1 MAIIDFNSRF
11 WRRYRHNRTAWFAT
25 WMFLVIMLIGACA
38 NILANDR
45 PLLMS
50 YKGKLYAP
58 VFVDYLPYEFGKE
71 TSDVGFVVDYFA
83 FEKEINEN
91 GWAIFPPIKQRPNDP
106 NLNFESLPAPPGS
119 TTVVSQSDTFPGLAV
134 THRLGT
140 DTAGRD
146 LVTRLIYG
154 LRTSLGMSIAI
165 TAISLVLGVILGAI
179 MGYAGGVFDILFGR
193 LLETLGYFPVI
204 FMIIILVAFLESPS
218 ISAVV
223 VIFAVL
229 GLSPFAFYTRGQVLQ
244 ARKLTYVEAAV
255 ALGQQQRT
263 IMFRHILPN
272 ALSPILVLIPF
283 TITANIS
290 FLATIDFLGFG
301 VQPPTASLGAILR
314 SGFEDVG
321 NRSWLVLYSSIVLI
335 AILLL
340 VNFIGD
346 GVRDGMDP
354 HATLSRKEFR
364 AWLRELKTNKAS
376 NA

>member
-1 MAIIDFNSRF
+1 MIDFNSNF
-11 WRRYRHNRTAWFAT
+11 WRRYRQNKTAWIAT
-25 WMFLVIMLIGACA
+25 WLFLLLMIIAGAA
-38 NILANDR
+38 NIVANDR
-45 PLLMS
+45 PLIMS

-58 VFVDYLPYEFGKE
+58 VLFDYLPYEFGKDPAE
-71 TSDVGFVVDYFA
+71 IGYVVDYLA
-83 FEKEINEN
+83 FEKEINAN
-91 GWAIFPPIKQRPNDP
+91 GWAIFPPIKQRPYDP

-119 TTVVSQSDTFPGLAV
+119 TSVVSKSDTYDGMTVV
-134 THRLGT
+134 HRLGT

-146 LVTRLIYG
+146 LITRLIYG
-154 LRTSLGMSIAI
+154 VRTSLGMSIAI
-165 TAISLVLGVILGAI
+165 TLISLVLGVLLGAA
-179 MGYAGGVFDILFGR
+179 MGYLGGVFDMLVGR

-204 FMIIILVAFLESPS
+204 FMIIILVAFLENPS
-218 ISAVV
+218 LTAVSI
-223 VIFAVL
+223 IFAIL
-229 GLSPFAFYTRGQVLQ
+229 GLAPFAFYTRGQVLQ

-255 ALGQQQRT
+255 ALGQKQT
-263 IMFRHILPN
+263 HIMVRHILPN

-314 SGFEDVG
+314 SGFEDIE
-321 NRSWLVLYSSIVLI
+321 NRSWLVLYSSLVLI

-354 HATLSRKEFR
+354 HATLSRKEFSK
-364 AWLRELKTNKAS
+364 WLKTLKAGKALK
-376 NA
+376 N